1 LVAAQV
7 SPEKAFIASP
17 KIASL
22 PPSALARAP
31 AGDVLPEAGPAGPAI
46 TPGLPPPVTR
56 AAFYMSGDPWLLQTV
71 VKGGYHCSVKFAEF
85 Q

>member
-7 SPEKAFIASP
+7 SPEKAFTAYP
-17 KIASL
+17 KIATL

-31 AGDVLPEAGPAGPAI
+31 AGDVLPKAHFAGLAI
-46 TPGLPPPVTR
+46 TPGLPPPITR
-56 AAFYMSGDPWLLQTV
+56 AAFCMSGNPCLLQTPG
-71 VKGGYHCSVKFAEF
+71 KIGFHFSVKFAEF